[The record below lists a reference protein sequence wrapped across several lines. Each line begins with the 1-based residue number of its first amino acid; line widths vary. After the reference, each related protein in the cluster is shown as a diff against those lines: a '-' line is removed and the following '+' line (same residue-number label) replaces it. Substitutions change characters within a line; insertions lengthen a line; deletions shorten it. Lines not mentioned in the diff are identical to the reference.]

1 MEPWISIVITGAAI
15 AGYGLMIPK
24 SGGSGKTEPAGLQG
38 EAAYDRLLEDLE
50 AENRE
55 LIEAVTA
62 FKREQDDTV
71 DKLSRRIREMERQM
85 SEWSERGEGGER
97 QSAAYQ
103 IAQASVQATAG
114 MAEASVQATAGMA
127 EAAESE
133 PLDEPLDEPVNAGE
147 IFSSMLEKTGD
158 ARTEAAREEA
168 APTASLTIKSR
179 YSTLLELYERGRSI
193 EQIAREMNM
202 NKGEIQLILQLAR
215 REDNQRV

>member
-85 SEWSERGEGGER
+85 SEWSERGEVGER

-103 IAQASVQATAG
+103 IEQASVQATAG
-114 MAEASVQATAGMA
+114 IAES
-127 EAAESE
+127 AESE
-133 PLDEPLDEPVNAGE
+133 PLDEPVDAAES
-147 IFSSMLEKTGD
+147 FSSMLEKTGD

-168 APTASLTIKSR
+168 APSASLTIKSR